1 MMATAVGQESTKSY
15 DAFDAE
21 DYIKRVFGTGT
32 ALTPR
37 SKFLLKHLETFF
49 SSSNTRSLKVLDYGC
64 GPSLAYSISAVPK
77 ASEIVLA
84 DYSKPNKDY
93 LQKWLDG
100 DTFNTFDW
108 TPLFQYVVQTLEGG
122 SEEDVKQRQLDL
134 RRKVTA
140 VVHCDILQDEFIDA
154 QYRCC
159 YDVVVCFLCLDSAV
173 KDKDSYTSGMAK
185 LSSLVREGG
194 HLLLCSTRRE
204 NSSEGFYT
212 IGGIK
217 YHNIALKRNFVVD
230 TLRSNGFAIETED
243 FLPVMVPPTL
253 DPNIADVGFQGFM
266 FFHCI
271 KNLL

>member
-1 MMATAVGQESTKSY
+1 MEDSASSVTQQVNSFDEFDPGEFLRLVFLVGGEFYGLSQFLLQHLSRFYLSY
-15 DAFDAE
+15 DS
-21 DYIKRVFGTGT
+21 T
-32 ALTPR
+32 
-37 SKFLLKHLETFF
+37 
-49 SSSNTRSLKVLDYGC
+49 SLKVLDYAC

-159 YDVVVCFLCLDSAV
+159 YDVVVCFLCLESAV
-173 KDKDSYTSGMAK
+173 KDYDSYTSGMAK

-204 NSSEGFYT
+204 NSSKGFYT
-212 IGGIK
+212 IGDIK
-217 YHNIALKRNFVVD
+217 YYDIALKRDFVVD
-230 TLRSNGFAIETED
+230 TLRSNGFTIETED
-243 FLPVMVPPTL
+243 YLPLPRPSS
-253 DPNIADVGFQGFM
+253 DNEGFI

-271 KNLL
+271 KNNY

>member
-1 MMATAVGQESTKSY
+1 MMEAESAALGQESTQSY
-15 DAFDAE
+15 DAFDTE
-21 DYIKRVFGTGT
+21 DYIRRVFGHTG
-32 ALTPR
+32 L
-37 SKFLLKHLETFF
+37 SKFLLKHLGTFF
-49 SSSNTRSLKVLDYGC
+49 SSFNSGSLKVLDYGC

-173 KDKDSYTSGMAK
+173 KDNDSYTSGMAK

-194 HLLLCSTRRE
+194 HLLLCSTRRD
-204 NSSEGFYT
+204 NSGGEGFYT

-217 YHNIALKRNFVVD
+217 YHDIALKRNFVAD
-230 TLRSNGFAIETED
+230 TLRSYGFTIETED
-243 FLPVMVPPTL
+243 FLPAHAKPENH
-253 DPNIADVGFQGFM
+253 DDGFRGFM
-266 FFHCI
+266 FFHCV

>member
-1 MMATAVGQESTKSY
+1 MEDSADPVARQEDTTS
-15 DAFDAE
+15 FDPWE
-21 DYIKRVFGTGT
+21 YLRRVFLAGSEFYG
-32 ALTPR
+32 L
-37 SKFLLKHLETFF
+37 SQFLLQHLSRFYLSCNST
-49 SSSNTRSLKVLDYGC
+49 SLKVLDYAC

-159 YDVVVCFLCLDSAV
+159 YDVVVCFLCLESAV
-173 KDKDSYTSGMAK
+173 KDNDRYTSGMAK
-185 LSSLVREGG
+185 LSSLVRGEG
-194 HLLLCSTRRE
+194 HLLLCSSHRE
-204 NSSEGFYT
+204 NSSEGY
-212 IGGIK
+212 GGEK
-217 YHNIALKRNFVVD
+217 CCSAALKRNFVVD
-230 TLRSNGFAIETED
+230 TLKSNGFTIETED
-243 FLPVMVPPTL
+243 YLLLPRPST
-253 DPNIADVGFQGFM
+253 DNEGFIFY
-266 FFHCI
+266 HCI
-271 KNLL
+271 KK